1 MSIDFYKEFGPLGY
15 LANYSNHGF
24 TKDGTYYKTA
34 EHFYQASKFDNKKII
49 DKIINCETPKE
60 ASVIGRD
67 RNNKR
72 ISNFKNIKIDKMY
85 EAIYLKFSQNK
96 DIRSKL
102 IETRNEEI
110 REMTTK
116 ESYWGVGPN
125 EDGLNYTGKILM
137 DVRDK
142 VKEDLLNEIIEKC
155 KEKKVYIIGHHN
167 PDADSIISAYILTK
181 ILKKFKIDA
190 IFSARD
196 ENLIDKDLINVYLKE
211 DYQIIDNYKDKY
223 FILVDHNNLD
233 NIKKEN
239 VIAAIDHHKITNEV
253 EDLIEIEYASTSLLI
268 YDLFKD
274 KYKFSKKEKELIVIT
289 VLSDT
294 EYLTSSRFTKEDK
307 KLYDELKVNIDVTTI
322 RNKFFKITDFNKDIS
337 INMKEDYKEYDSYEK
352 HFNRCL
358 IKSYSN
364 EKDSFYEEYIKNM
377 DNNNINLL
385 IWCDYEKLKTYV
397 YYNGNNIIYP
407 IFTTSTNLIIEY
419 LYKNKYI

>member
-1 MSIDFYKEFGPLGY
+1 M
-15 LANYSNHGF
+15 
-24 TKDGTYYKTA
+24 
-34 EHFYQASKFDNKKII
+34 
-49 DKIINCETPKE
+49 
-60 ASVIGRD
+60 V
-67 RNNKR
+67 
-72 ISNFKNIKIDKMY
+72 
-85 EAIYLKFSQNK
+85 
-96 DIRSKL
+96 
-102 IETRNEEI
+102 
-110 REMTTK
+110 
-116 ESYWGVGPN
+116 
-125 EDGLNYTGKILM
+125 
-137 DVRDK
+137 DK
-142 VKEDLLNEIIEKC
+142 VKIFLLFNF
-155 KEKKVYIIGHHN
+155 
-167 PDADSIISAYILTK
+167 SK
-181 ILKKFKIDA
+181 ILIAREEPSIGSVPEPNSSRSTKLFSVASFKIDA

-274 KYKFSKKEKELIVIT
+274 KYKFSKKEKELIAIT

-397 YYNGNNIIYP
+397 YYNGNNIMYP